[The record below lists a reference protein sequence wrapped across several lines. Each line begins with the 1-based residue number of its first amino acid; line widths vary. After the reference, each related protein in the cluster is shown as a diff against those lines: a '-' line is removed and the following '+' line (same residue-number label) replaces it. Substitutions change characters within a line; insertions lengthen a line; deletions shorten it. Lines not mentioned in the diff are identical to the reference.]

1 MARRR
6 RYHLSGATYH
16 VMLRGNDGQPIYYDD
31 ADRCR
36 MCLLMQ
42 EGLERFGH
50 RVFAYCFMTNHL
62 HLAIQVGQ
70 IPLSRIMQNLAFRYT
85 RYVNSKMR
93 RIGHLFQGRFKSIL
107 VDSDRYLW
115 ELIRYIHLNP
125 VRASMVRIPDEYRW
139 SSHNVYLGRSD
150 LAWLDPTYILTAFGG
165 ETVDGLSSFQQ
176 FVHSGIDKS
185 DDTDFKRGSFDGI
198 LGDDEF
204 VERVREQAEEMVEP
218 DVHIGELLHAVADLQ
233 DINVDVIREPG
244 KARFPAHVRALL
256 AFIVRESESLT
267 LEELAKE
274 VGRDASS
281 LSKAAARLSR
291 QAVGSEALRR
301 ELEDLRAYVSQMPE
315 CQA

>member
-1 MARRR
+1 
-6 RYHLSGATYH
+6 
-16 VMLRGNDGQPIYYDD
+16 MLRGNAGQPVYIDD

-36 MCLLMQ
+36 MCLLIQ

-50 RVFAYCFMTNHL
+50 RVLAYCFMTNHL
-62 HLAIQVGQ
+62 HLAVQVGQ

-93 RIGHLFQGRFKSIL
+93 RIGHLFQGRFKSVL

-165 ETVDGLSSFQQ
+165 EPVDGLSSFQQ
-176 FVHSGIDKS
+176 FVHSGINKS
-185 DDTDFKRGSFDGI
+185 DDPDFKRGSFDGI

-204 VERVREQAEEMVEP
+204 IERVREEAEETVESE
-218 DVHIGELLHAVADLQ
+218 VGIGELLHAAADLHGT
-233 DINVDVIREPG
+233 NVDIIREPG
-244 KARFPAHVRALL
+244 KARVPARLRALL
-256 AFIVRESESLT
+256 ALIVRESESLT

-281 LSKAAARLSR
+281 LSKAAARLSS
-291 QAVGSEALRR
+291 QVVGSEPLRR
-301 ELEDLRAYVSQMPE
+301 ELDDLRAYVSQMPE
-315 CQA
+315 CEA